1 MNSYF
6 EFLNSVKLLCGAHSL
21 ERLPHEMHQL
31 GAKRALLLS
40 DAILEQI
47 GTLATV
53 QQALGQDLESYSYT
67 DIPVDSS
74 LNKVNELVALYKAQ
88 GCDCIIALGGGS
100 VIDTAKGVRLVLS
113 QDSDDL
119 LSFCGMD
126 SLKRGIAI
134 PFAVIPTTAGTGSE
148 CTGVAVIKNEAAK
161 LKIEFVSPY
170 VMPDMAILDPQMTLS
185 LPPKATASTAMDAL
199 CHAIEAHTCLQA
211 NPVSSSFATAAISLI
226 SKNVVRATTKPS
238 DKTARTNMAIASCM
252 AGIAFSNSMVGLVHA
267 IGHVLGAQCRVPHAV
282 VMAILLPHVM
292 RYNFKVCTES
302 YAELLMYLSP
312 ESFATHAS
320 SSTES
325 RARSAIEQVEAL
337 LQELN
342 QACELPLRL
351 RDVGVTEADFTP
363 IAKDA
368 INDGAIIYNPRTA
381 GIKDI
386 VALLK
391 KAY

>member
-6 EFLNSVKLLCGAHSL
+6 EFLNSVKLLSGAHSL
-21 ERLPHEMHQL
+21 ERLPHEMHLL

-40 DAILEQI
+40 DAMLEKI

-53 QQALGQDLESYSYT
+53 QQALGNELESFSYT

-74 LNKVNELVALYKAQ
+74 LNKVNELVALYKEQ
-88 GCDCIIALGGGS
+88 GCDCIIAVGGGS

-113 QDSDDL
+113 QNSDDL
-119 LSFCGMD
+119 LSFCGVE
-126 SLKRGIAI
+126 SLKRGAAI

-161 LKIEFVSPY
+161 IKMEFVSPY

-185 LPPKATASTAMDAL
+185 LPAKATASTAMDAL
-199 CHAIEAHTCLQA
+199 CHAVEAYSCLQA
-211 NPVSSSFATAAISLI
+211 NPVSSSFATAAIKLI
-226 SKNVVRATTKPS
+226 SNNVLRATTKPS

-252 AGIAFSNSMVGLVHA
+252 AGISFSNSMVGLVHA
-267 IGHVLGAQCRVPHAV
+267 MGHVLGAQCRVPHAV

-292 RYNFKVCTES
+292 RYNLSVCAES
-302 YAELLMYLSP
+302 YAELLMFLSP
-312 ESFATHAS
+312 ESFAANATA
-320 SSTES
+320 EVEK
-325 RARSAIEQVEAL
+325 RAICAIEKVESL
-337 LQELN
+337 LQELH

-351 RDVGVTEADFTP
+351 RDVGVTEADFLP

-368 INDGAIIYNPRTA
+368 INDGAVIYNPRTA
-381 GIKDI
+381 GVDEI
-386 VALLK
+386 VAILK
-391 KAY
+391 QAY

>member
-21 ERLPHEMHQL
+21 ERLPHEMHLL
-31 GAKRALLLS
+31 GATRALLLS
-40 DAILEQI
+40 DAILEKI

-53 QQALGQDLESYSYT
+53 QQALGEALASVSYT

-74 LNKVNELVALYKAQ
+74 LNKVNELVALYKSQ
-88 GCDCIIALGGGS
+88 GCDCIIAVGGGS

-119 LSFCGMD
+119 LSFCGVE
-126 SLKRGIAI
+126 SLKRGRAI

-161 LKIEFVSPY
+161 LKMEFVSPY

-185 LPPKATASTAMDAL
+185 LPAKATASTAMDAL
-199 CHAIEAHTCLQA
+199 CHAVEAHSCLQA
-211 NPVSSSFATAAISLI
+211 NPVSSSFATGAIKLI
-226 SKNVVRATTKPS
+226 SQNVLQATVKPS
-238 DKTARTNMAIASCM
+238 DKSARTNMAIASCM

-267 IGHVLGAQCRVPHAV
+267 TGHVLGAQCRVPHAV

-292 RYNFKVCTES
+292 RYNLSVCAES
-302 YAELLMYLSP
+302 YAELLIYLAP
-312 ESFATHAS
+312 DVYAVKAGESAEA
-320 SSTES
+320 
-325 RARSAIEQVEAL
+325 RALCAIEAVDAL
-337 LQELN
+337 LQSLN
-342 QACELPLRL
+342 KACDMPLRL
-351 RDVGVTEADFTP
+351 RDTGVSEADFLP

-368 INDGAIIYNPRTA
+368 VNDGAIIYNPRSA
-381 GIKDI
+381 GVDEII
-386 VALLK
+386 AILK
-391 KAY
+391 QAY

>member
-21 ERLPHEMHQL
+21 ERLPHEMHLL
-31 GAKRALLLS
+31 GATRALLLS
-40 DAILEQI
+40 DAMLEKI

-53 QQALGQDLESYSYT
+53 RQALGDAMDSVSYT

-88 GCDCIIALGGGS
+88 GCDCIIAVGGGS

-119 LSFCGMD
+119 LSFCGVE
-126 SLKRGIAI
+126 SLKRGRAI

-161 LKIEFVSPY
+161 LKMEFVSPY

-185 LPPKATASTAMDAL
+185 LPAKATASTAMDAL
-199 CHAIEAHTCLQA
+199 CHAIEGHSCLQA
-211 NPVSSSFATAAISLI
+211 NPVSSCFATGAIKLI
-226 SKNVVRATTKPS
+226 CQNVLQATTKPS
-238 DKTARTNMAIASCM
+238 DKNARTNMAIASCM

-267 IGHVLGAQCRVPHAV
+267 TGHVLGAQCRVPHAV

-292 RYNFKVCTES
+292 RYNLGVCAES
-302 YAELLMYLSP
+302 YAELLIYLAP
-312 ESFATHAS
+312 DVYATHAGE
-320 SSTES
+320 STEK
-325 RARSAIEQVEAL
+325 RALCAIEAVENL
-337 LQELN
+337 LKSLN
-342 QACELPLRL
+342 KACDLPLRL
-351 RDVGVTEADFTP
+351 RDTGVTEADFLP

-368 INDGAIIYNPRTA
+368 INDGAVIYNPRSA
-381 GIKDI
+381 GVDEI
-386 VALLK
+386 VAILQQ
-391 KAY
+391 AF